1 MTRVEKN
8 PYLKGKPVM
17 GVIHKPFEDLTIW
30 GWQRDA
36 NTSFVSELIKTYS
49 KKKNVT
55 DKQPDEV
62 EQGKQGG
69 DNKAATD
76 IQDGQQPDQAKE
88 SDQEERKYLVKEDT
102 NRRRRHRW
110 PRAAPLDGKGD
121 LNGDEGGRKADTDTQ
136 VDHPDTDIAQDMN
149 KGSSHD
155 GEQKDDSKA
164 EEGNSKDGQEG
175 PRDGIKE
182 ELTHQLEG
190 EGVNKNN
197 SSDQADP
204 KKDGGADQKDAPADK
219 KDESADKKDESADK
233 KVESADKKDDVGAD
247 AGVLDL
253 KRARIIVSRSH
264 AGSVEVV
271 ARGAF
276 GDGVTVTPAGGA
288 GFKTWE
294 VMKGNQG

>member
-110 PRAAPLDGKGD
+110 PRAAAPLDGKGD
-121 LNGDEGGRKADTDTQ
+121 KTTQ
-136 VDHPDTDIAQDMN
+136 
-149 KGSSHD
+149 
-155 GEQKDDSKA
+155 
-164 EEGNSKDGQEG
+164 
-175 PRDGIKE
+175 
-182 ELTHQLEG
+182 
-190 EGVNKNN
+190 
-197 SSDQADP
+197 
-204 KKDGGADQKDAPADK
+204 
-219 KDESADKKDESADK
+219 
-233 KVESADKKDDVGAD
+233 
-247 AGVLDL
+247 
-253 KRARIIVSRSH
+253 
-264 AGSVEVV
+264 
-271 ARGAF
+271 
-276 GDGVTVTPAGGA
+276 
-288 GFKTWE
+288 
-294 VMKGNQG
+294 